1 MKMTFF
7 LRFDAFS
14 QWISRHP
21 QLVTTVTGAILGSEE
36 KEPFSGCIYG
46 TILGFLVGITS
57 PASVPILVFSS
68 LRYS

>member
-21 QLVTTVTGAILGSEE
+21 QLVLEKWEQSLMQTIEILTVW
-36 KEPFSGCIYG
+36 KP
-46 TILGFLVGITS
+46 
-57 PASVPILVFSS
+57 
-68 LRYS
+68 

>member
-21 QLVTTVTGAILGSEE
+21 QLVWRFPLNDFVEMIAFAKKRLIEMQKPPE
-36 KEPFSGCIYG
+36 H
-46 TILGFLVGITS
+46 
-57 PASVPILVFSS
+57 
-68 LRYS
+68 